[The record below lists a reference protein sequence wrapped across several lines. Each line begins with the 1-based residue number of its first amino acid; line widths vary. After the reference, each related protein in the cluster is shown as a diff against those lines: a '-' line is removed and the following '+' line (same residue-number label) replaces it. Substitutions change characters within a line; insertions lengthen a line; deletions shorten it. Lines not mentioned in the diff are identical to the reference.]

1 MTLLFI
7 CIGIIAGGM
16 LFHFPG
22 AVSGGIIGWLCS
34 SLQLLHTRQNKQQ
47 QELAWLRSRLSAHL
61 RNDPEQTEPEPD
73 QAPRPEPAA
82 MVTPVPLARPMPT
95 QPAWQQ
101 EQAAP
106 KTTVAVTAKSETTY
120 TFKYTPVP
128 ETPAEPSAF
137 ENWLRTIF
145 NGENLLVKLGVLILF
160 CGIAFLVKYAAQRG
174 MFPLELRLMSATA
187 GGVALLATGWK
198 LRTKRAE
205 YALALQGGGIGIL
218 YLVSYAAFRL
228 YGLIPAVP
236 SFGLLVVIS
245 GLCAALALLQE
256 SRTMALFG
264 IIGGFAAPFL
274 ASVGIGD
281 PAVLFGYYTV
291 LNIVVISI
299 AWFRS
304 WRSINLTGFIAT
316 FLLSGIWGANYYR
329 PAHFSSVEPFLI
341 LFFLIYLGVALL
353 FSLRQPP
360 NLRGMPDAT
369 LVFGTP
375 LAAFA
380 LQSALVSDFRYGM
393 AWSALAAGL
402 CYLACCRLLWNRGHQ
417 FRPLAES
424 FLALAG
430 ILLTLTMPL
439 AFDGRWTSAAW
450 ALEGATM
457 VWLGFRT
464 KHQLLRGSGYLLQL
478 LSGLAFATGVAHTA
492 GSMPLLNSFYL
503 GCLLISLSGL
513 YSAFL
518 LHRHTL
524 QSQEWEQPLEYLL
537 IAWGLC
543 WWSGGALRELEHTLP
558 KELLHGARLLC
569 ASLSAFL
576 IWLSARKLQW
586 QNFSWTSII
595 LLPLM
600 VAAAVNWFPDHPLAQ
615 GGWFAWP
622 IAFATGWWLLYSH
635 DQALSDTIRPY
646 PHALLVWLLAL
657 LGTTELA
664 WQTHFYLLHHESW
677 LAISRVAM
685 PVALLGL
692 LLACDR
698 NVAWPF
704 RQNGMI
710 YKGIIAV
717 PLAIWSLLWVVL
729 TAFSCNGTSNY
740 SAWLPLLN
748 QLDLAMLAAI
758 AMPVVW
764 IRRLQDDR
772 HFSQLIH
779 DLRHSIIPTISG
791 VTFIWLNSTVARSL
805 HHWGGIPFNAYSML
819 HSPLAQATFS
829 IFWSL
834 LALGATLYAV
844 RNGYRLIWF
853 CGAGLLGVVIGKL
866 FMVDLS
872 GHGTVARIVSFVAV
886 GLLLLVIGWFAPLP
900 PKKSC

>member
-1 MTLLFI
+1 MALLSI

-16 LFHFPG
+16 LFQFAG
-22 AVSGGIIGWLCS
+22 VVSGGIIGWFYY
-34 SLQLLHTRQNKQQ
+34 SLHLLHTRQNKQQ
-47 QELAWLRSRLSAHL
+47 QELEWLRRRLSAHL
-61 RNDPEQTEPEPD
+61 RDDPEQTEPEPD

-82 MVTPVPLARPMPT
+82 MVTPVPLARPMPIK
-95 QPAWQQ
+95 PAWQQ
-101 EQAAP
+101 EQPAP
-106 KTTVAVTAKSETTY
+106 KTTVDQTVKTESAY

-128 ETPAEPSAF
+128 ETPAEPSAL
-137 ENWLRTIF
+137 ENALRTIF
-145 NGENLLVKLGVLILF
+145 NGENLLVKMGVLILF

-174 MFPLELRLMSATA
+174 MFPLELRLMSAAA
-187 GGVALLATGWK
+187 GGVTLLATGWK

-218 YLVSYAAFRL
+218 YLVSYGAFRL

-236 SFGLLVVIS
+236 SFTLLVVIS

-291 LNIVVISI
+291 LNIVVIGI

-316 FLLSGIWGANYYR
+316 FLLSAIWGANYYK
-329 PAHFSSVEPFLI
+329 PAYFSSVEPFLI
-341 LFFLIYLGVALL
+341 LFFLIYLGVSVL

-360 NLRGMPDAT
+360 DLRGMPDAT

-393 AWSALAAGL
+393 AWSSLATGL
-402 CYLACCRLLWNRGHQ
+402 CYLACCRLLWNRGLQ
-417 FRPLAES
+417 LRPLAES

-430 ILLTLTMPL
+430 ILLTLTIPL

-457 VWLGFRT
+457 AWLGFRT
-464 KHQLLRGSGYLLQL
+464 ERRLVRASGYLLQL
-478 LSGLAFATGVAHTA
+478 LSGLAFAFGLAHTT
-492 GSMPLLNSFYL
+492 GNVPLLNSFYL

-518 LHRHTL
+518 LQRHPLKTE
-524 QSQEWEQPLEYLL
+524 EWEQPLEYLL

-543 WWSGGALRELEHTLP
+543 WWSGGALRELEQTLD
-558 KELLHGARLLC
+558 KEFLYGAILLC
-569 ASLSAFL
+569 TALSALL
-576 IWLSARKLQW
+576 IRLSARKLQW
-586 QNFSWTSII
+586 QNFGWTSLL

-600 VAAAVNWFPDHPLAQ
+600 PAAAVAWFPAHPLAQ

-622 IAFATGWWLLYSH
+622 VAFSTSWWLLYSH
-635 DQALSDTIRPY
+635 DQHLPATLKPY

-657 LGTTELA
+657 LGTLELG
-664 WQTHFYLLHHESW
+664 WQVSFAMLQQGSW
-677 LAISRVAM
+677 QEISQVVM
-685 PVALLGL
+685 PVSLLGL
-692 LLACDR
+692 LVIADR
-698 NVAWPF
+698 TNSWPF
-704 RQNGMI
+704 RQERI
-710 YKGIIAV
+710 TYQGIIAL
-717 PLAIWSLLWVVL
+717 PLAVWSLGWVVVSSL
-729 TAFSCNGTSNY
+729 TCSGDS
-740 SAWLPLLN
+740 SPLPWLPLLN
-748 QLDLAMLAAI
+748 QFDLTILAAI
-758 AMPVVW
+758 AVP
-764 IRRLQDDR
+764 L
-772 HFSQLIH
+772 
-779 DLRHSIIPTISG
+779 
-791 VTFIWLNSTVARSL
+791 IWLRSLYTEHKFQELLHELQPSITALFSAVSFVWLNGILARSL
-805 HHWGGIPFNAYSML
+805 HYWGEVPFTAHGML
-819 HSPLAQATFS
+819 HSPLAQASFS

-834 LALGATLYAV
+834 LALLATLYAV
-844 RNGYRLIWF
+844 RQGHRLIWI
-853 CGAGLLGVVIGKL
+853 CGATLLGVVVAKL
-866 FMVDLS
+866 FMVDLA

-886 GLLLLVIGWFAPLP
+886 GLLLLVIGWFAPVP
-900 PKKSC
+900 PKQE

>member
-174 MFPLELRLMSATA
+174 MFPLELRLMSAAA

-316 FLLSGIWGANYYR
+316 FLLSGIWGANYYK

-393 AWSALAAGL
+393 AWSSLVAGL
-402 CYLACCRLLWNRGHQ
+402 CYLACCRLLWNRDLQ
-417 FRPLAES
+417 LRPLAES

-430 ILLTLTMPL
+430 ILLTLAIPL

-464 KHQLLRGSGYLLQL
+464 ERRLVRGSGYLLQL
-478 LSGLAFATGVAHTA
+478 LSGLAFAFGVAHTT

-524 QSQEWEQPLEYLL
+524 QSQEWEQPFEYLL

-543 WWSGGALRELEHTLP
+543 WWSGGALRELEHTLD
-558 KELLHGARLLC
+558 KEFLYGAILLC
-569 ASLSAFL
+569 ASFSALL
-576 IWLSARKLQW
+576 IHFGARKLQW
-586 QNFSWTSII
+586 QNFGWTSLI

-600 VAAAVNWFPDHPLAQ
+600 PAAAVAWFPAHPLTH

-622 IAFATGWWLLYSH
+622 IAFATSWWLLYSH
-635 DQALSDTIRPY
+635 DQLLPATVKPY

-657 LGTTELA
+657 LGTLELG
-664 WQTHFYLLHHESW
+664 WQVAFAMLQQGSW
-677 LAISRVAM
+677 QEISQVVM
-685 PVALLGL
+685 PICLLGL
-692 LLACDR
+692 LVIGNR
-698 NVAWPF
+698 TRVWPF
-704 RQNGMI
+704 RQELI
-710 YKGIIAV
+710 TYQGIIAL
-717 PLAIWSLLWVVL
+717 PLAVWSLGWVVVSSL
-729 TAFSCNGTSNY
+729 TCSGDS
-740 SAWLPLLN
+740 SPLPWLPLLN
-748 QLDLAMLAAI
+748 QFDLTILAAI
-758 AMPVVW
+758 AVP
-764 IRRLQDDR
+764 L
-772 HFSQLIH
+772 
-779 DLRHSIIPTISG
+779 
-791 VTFIWLNSTVARSL
+791 IWLRSLYAEQAFQELLHELQLSITAVFTAVSFVWLNAILARSL
-805 HHWGGIPFNAYSML
+805 HYWGEVPFTAHGML
-819 HSPLAQATFS
+819 HSPLAQASFS

-834 LALGATLYAV
+834 LALLATLYAV
-844 RNGYRLIWF
+844 RHGHRLIWI
-853 CGAGLLGVVIGKL
+853 CGASLLGVVVAKL
-866 FMVDLS
+866 FMVDLA

-886 GLLLLVIGWFAPLP
+886 GLLLLVIGWFAPVP
-900 PKKSC
+900 PKKE

>member
-22 AVSGGIIGWLCS
+22 AVSGGIIGWLYS
-34 SLQLLHTRQNKQQ
+34 SVQLLKTAQDKQQ
-47 QELAWLRSRLSAHL
+47 QELAWLRTRLSAHL
-61 RNDPEQTEPEPD
+61 RDDPEQVKPEPD
-73 QAPRPEPAA
+73 QAPKREPAVIA
-82 MVTPVPLARPMPT
+82 NPVPLARPIPI

-106 KTTVAVTAKSETTY
+106 KTTVSATAKTEPAY

-128 ETPAEPSAF
+128 ETPTEPTAL
-137 ENWLRTIF
+137 ENALRTIF

-174 MFPLELRLMSATA
+174 MFPLELRLMSAAA

-218 YLVSYAAFRL
+218 YLVSYGAFRL

-291 LNIVVISI
+291 LNIVVIGI

-316 FLLSGIWGANYYR
+316 FLLSAVWGANYYR

-341 LFFLIYLGVALL
+341 LFFLIYLGVAVL
-353 FSLRQPP
+353 FSLRQSPD
-360 NLRGMPDAT
+360 LRSIPDAT

-380 LQSALVSDFRYGM
+380 MQSALVSDYRYGM
-393 AWSALAAGL
+393 AWSALVAGL
-402 CYLACCRLLWNRGHQ
+402 CYLACCRLLWNRDLQ
-417 FRPLAES
+417 LRPLAES

-430 ILLTLTMPL
+430 ILLSLTIPL

-450 ALEGATM
+450 ALEGTTM

-464 KHQLLRGSGYLLQL
+464 ERRLVRGSGYLLQL
-478 LSGLAFATGVAHTA
+478 LSGLAFASAMVHAA
-492 GSMPLLNSFYL
+492 GTMPLLNSFYL

-518 LHRHTL
+518 LHRHSL
-524 QSQEWEQPLEYLL
+524 HSQEWEQPLEYLL

-543 WWSGGALRELEHTLP
+543 WWSGGALRELEQYLD
-558 KELLHGARLLC
+558 KEFLYGAILLC
-569 ASLSAFL
+569 AALSAVL
-576 IWLSARKLQW
+576 IRLSARKLQW
-586 QNFSWTSII
+586 QNFSWTSLI
-595 LLPLM
+595 LLALM
-600 VAAAVNWFPDHPLAQ
+600 PVAAVAWFPAHPLAH

-622 IAFATGWWLLYSH
+622 IAFSSAWWLLYSH
-635 DQALSDTIRPY
+635 DQLLPDTLKPY

-657 LGTTELA
+657 LGTLELG
-664 WQTHFYLLHHESW
+664 WQVSFAMLQQGSWQEISQVVMPISLLT
-677 LAISRVAM
+677 LL
-685 PVALLGL
+685 LLGN
-692 LLACDR
+692 R
-698 NVAWPF
+698 TNAWPF
-704 RQNGMI
+704 RQERI
-710 YKGIIAV
+710 TYQGIIPL
-717 PLAIWSLLWVVL
+717 PLAVWSLGWVVVSAL
-729 TAFSCNGTSNY
+729 TCIGDSSPLP
-740 SAWLPLLN
+740 WLPLLN
-748 QLDLAMLAAI
+748 QFDLAILAAI
-758 AMPVVW
+758 AVP
-764 IRRLQDDR
+764 L
-772 HFSQLIH
+772 
-779 DLRHSIIPTISG
+779 
-791 VTFIWLNSTVARSL
+791 IWLRSLYAEHAFQELLHELQLPITAVFTAVSFVWLNAILARSL
-805 HHWGGIPFNAYSML
+805 HYWGEVPFTAHGML
-819 HSPLAQATFS
+819 HSPLAQASFS

-834 LALGATLYAV
+834 LALFATLYAV
-844 RNGYRLIWF
+844 RHGNRMIWI
-853 CGAGLLGVVIGKL
+853 CGAALLGVVVGKL
-866 FMVDLS
+866 FMVDLA

-886 GLLLLVIGWFAPLP
+886 GLLLLVIGWFAPVP
-900 PKKSC
+900 PKKE

>member
-1 MTLLFI
+1 MALLSI

-16 LFHFPG
+16 LFQFAG
-22 AVSGGIIGWLCS
+22 AVSGGIIGWFYY
-34 SLQLLHTRQNKQQ
+34 SLQLLHSRQNKQQ
-47 QELAWLRSRLSAHL
+47 QELEWLRRRLSAHL
-61 RNDPEQTEPEPD
+61 RDEPDLTQPEPD
-73 QAPRPEPAA
+73 QTSGPEPAVIA
-82 MVTPVPLARPMPT
+82 TPAELARPMPVK
-95 QPAWQQ
+95 PAWQQ
-101 EQAAP
+101 EQPAP
-106 KTTVAVTAKSETTY
+106 KATVNLTSKTEPSY
-120 TFKYTPVP
+120 TFQYTTKPA
-128 ETPAEPSAF
+128 TPAEPTAL
-137 ENWLRTIF
+137 ENALRTVF

-174 MFPLELRLMSATA
+174 MFPLELRLISAAA

-198 LRTKRAE
+198 LRTRRAE

-236 SFGLLVVIS
+236 SFALLVVIS
-245 GLCAALALLQE
+245 GLCATLALLQE

-264 IIGGFAAPFL
+264 SIGGFAAPFL

-291 LNIVVISI
+291 LNLVVIGI

-304 WRSINLTGFIAT
+304 WRSINLTGFLAT
-316 FLLSGIWGANYYR
+316 FLLSAIWGTNYYK
-329 PAHFSSVEPFLI
+329 PAYFSSVEPFLI

-360 NLRGMPDAT
+360 DLRGMPDAT

-393 AWSALAAGL
+393 AWSSLAAGL

-417 FRPLAES
+417 LRPLAES

-430 ILLTLTMPL
+430 ILLTLTIPL
-439 AFDGRWTSAAW
+439 AFDGHWTSAVW

-464 KHQLLRGSGYLLQL
+464 ERRLVRASGYLLQF
-478 LSGLAFATGVAHTA
+478 LSGLAFAFGLTHTA

-518 LHRHTL
+518 LHRHPIQTE
-524 QSQEWEQPLEYLL
+524 EWEQPLEYLL

-543 WWSGGALRELEHTLP
+543 WWSGGALRELEQNLD
-558 KELLHGARLLC
+558 KELLYGAILLC
-569 ASLSAFL
+569 AALSALL
-576 IWLSARKLQW
+576 IRLSARKLQW
-586 QNFSWTSII
+586 QNFGWTSLL

-600 VAAAVNWFPDHPLAQ
+600 PAAAVAWFPAHPLAQ

-622 IAFATGWWLLYSH
+622 IAFSTSWWLLYSH
-635 DQALSDTIRPY
+635 DQHLPATLKPY

-657 LGTTELA
+657 LGTLEFG
-664 WQTHFYLLHHESW
+664 WQVSFAMLQQGSW
-677 LAISRVAM
+677 LEISQVVM
-685 PVALLGL
+685 PISLLGL
-692 LLACDR
+692 LVIGNR
-698 NVAWPF
+698 TNVWPF
-704 RQNGMI
+704 RQERI
-710 YKGIIAV
+710 TYQGIIAL
-717 PLAIWSLLWVVL
+717 PLAVWSLGWVVVSSL
-729 TAFSCNGTSNY
+729 TCIGDSSPLP
-740 SAWLPLLN
+740 WLPLLN
-748 QLDLAMLAAI
+748 QFDLTILAAI
-758 AMPVVW
+758 AVPLIW
-764 IRRLQDDR
+764 LRSLYAEHAFQELLLELQLSITAI
-772 HFSQLIH
+772 FSAV
-779 DLRHSIIPTISG
+779 S
-791 VTFIWLNSTVARSL
+791 FIWLNAILARSL
-805 HHWGGIPFNAYSML
+805 HYWGEVPFTAHSML
-819 HSPLAQATFS
+819 HSPLAQASFS

-834 LALGATLYAV
+834 LALLATLYAV
-844 RNGYRLIWF
+844 RHGHRLIWI
-853 CGAGLLGVVIGKL
+853 CGATLLGVVVAKL
-866 FMVDLS
+866 FMVDLA

-886 GLLLLVIGWFAPLP
+886 GLLLLVIGWFAPVP
-900 PKKSC
+900 PKQE